1 MPAALGDFCRP
12 PGGHAIAWYRV
23 RSSSRATGWSTITSS
38 VRIAKTSSIK
48 GAKQWY
54 SYRFSR
60 GLTQDFRFYDMLV
73 KQPASQELGETKVP
87 FAARNPEIETE
98 KLIHFAIGIFFK
110 GTAHSWKGNSTE
122 PWIDFGPSTEPL
134 RKFVL
139 GETLFRSGCF

>member
-12 PGGHAIAWYRV
+12 PGGHAIV
-23 RSSSRATGWSTITSS
+23 VSSEIIIESDRMVHDYVFCEDCEDIFNKGSETWVPPLLARLDTG
-38 VRIAKTSSIK
+38 
-48 GAKQWY
+48 
-54 SYRFSR
+54 FP
-60 GLTQDFRFYDMLV
+60 LYDMLV

-98 KLIHFAIGIFFK
+98 KLMHFAIGIFFK